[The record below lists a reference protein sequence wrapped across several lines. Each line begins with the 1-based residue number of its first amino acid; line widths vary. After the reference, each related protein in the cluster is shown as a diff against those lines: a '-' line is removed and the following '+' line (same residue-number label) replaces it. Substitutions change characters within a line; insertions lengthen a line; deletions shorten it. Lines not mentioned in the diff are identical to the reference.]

1 MRSLTNTNFSCKA
14 GEGRVEYGRRSCH
27 GVRPKPYQTL
37 IGVTGALDPRG
48 CEQRWEYRR
57 STRIRQGLTNETIPV
72 DGGLY
77 DVVIDGITDILKSV
91 QGEKKAVSNAKQPID
106 IFLQDLGL
114 GRN

>member
-1 MRSLTNTNFSCKA
+1 
-14 GEGRVEYGRRSCH
+14 
-27 GVRPKPYQTL
+27 
-37 IGVTGALDPRG
+37 
-48 CEQRWEYRR
+48 
-57 STRIRQGLTNETIPV
+57 LTNETIPV

-77 DVVIDGITDILKSV
+77 DVVIDGITDILRSV